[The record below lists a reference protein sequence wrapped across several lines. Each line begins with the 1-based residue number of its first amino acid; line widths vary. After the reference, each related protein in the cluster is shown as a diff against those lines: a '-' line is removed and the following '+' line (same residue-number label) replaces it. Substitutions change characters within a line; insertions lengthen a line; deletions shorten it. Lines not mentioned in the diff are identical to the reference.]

1 MNSAVDS
8 RPIGTGR
15 PTYLHIEQH
24 VIDVQNWTLVGF
36 GYGLLKVYA

>member
-8 RPIGTGR
+8 KPIGR

-24 VIDVQNWTLVGF
+24 VMDVQNWTLVGF